1 MKKKYILV
9 PFLLILLNCIGL
21 KAQTIWTGSTT
32 TFIKEKNGDWT
43 LEASQDRITS
53 NVWLTRAN
61 NGGIFNF
68 AFEPAGA
75 STISPKDT
83 EWAYGTTANYAS
95 LTYQNL
101 KALKGGNFGSI
112 LDGQDIVLHL
122 ITDDIYLDI
131 KFTSWKSGKG
141 VGFSYERSTDQS
153 IATKEF

>member
-1 MKKKYILV
+1 MKKIYILV
-9 PFLLILLNCIGL
+9 PFLLFLLNCIGL
-21 KAQTIWTGSTT
+21 KAQTIWTGSNT

-43 LEASQDRITS
+43 LEANQDRITS
-53 NVWLTRAN
+53 NVWLTGGD

-68 AFEPAGA
+68 TAEPKGA

-112 LDGQDIVLHL
+112 IDGQDLVLHL
-122 ITDDIYLDI
+122 ITDNIYI
-131 KFTSWKSGKG
+131 YG
-141 VGFSYERSTDQS
+141 Y
-153 IATKEF
+153 